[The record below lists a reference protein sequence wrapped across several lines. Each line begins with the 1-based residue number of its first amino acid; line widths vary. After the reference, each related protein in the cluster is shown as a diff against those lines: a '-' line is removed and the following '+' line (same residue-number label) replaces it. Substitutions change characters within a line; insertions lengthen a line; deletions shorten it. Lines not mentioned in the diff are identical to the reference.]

1 MSLSQSKP
9 ALKLDWCNY
18 EAAKYAVEHWHY
30 SRRMPRPPM
39 VRIGVWEGGRF
50 VGCVIFARGNTP
62 TLGNAY
68 GLGMTQVAELVR
80 VALTRHETAVSRII
94 AIALKMLRKAAPELR
109 LVVSFA
115 DPAEGH
121 HGGIYQAGGWIY
133 TGESEPSWQWLHNGR
148 WKHNRE
154 ITSGA
159 FGNPRQVVN
168 YKVLPK
174 RQTLGKHR
182 YLYPLDAE
190 MRARIAP
197 LAKPYPKRSL
207 CEQGEIDSAPQTN
220 AETEG
225 ARPICSLPSL
235 DNLQGDDNCA

>member
-1 MSLSQSKP
+1 MSSRHDLR
-9 ALKLDWCNY
+9 LDWCSY

-30 SRRMPRPPM
+30 SRRMPMPPM

-62 TLGNAY
+62 TLGRAY
-68 GLGMTQVAELVR
+68 GLEMTEVAELVR
-80 VALTRHETAVSRII
+80 VALTNHATPVSRIVS
-94 AIALKMLRKAAPELR
+94 IALKMLRKAAPELR

-121 HGGIYQAGGWIY
+121 HGGIYQAGGWVY
-133 TGESEPSWQWLHNGR
+133 TGESEPSWQWFHEGR

-159 FGNPRQVVN
+159 FGGSRKVAD

-174 RQTLGKHR
+174 RLPLGKHR
-182 YLYPLDAE
+182 YLMPLDDD
-190 MRARIAP
+190 MRRRITP
-197 LAKPYPKRSL
+197 LAKPYPKRPTRGT
-207 CEQGEIDSAPQTN
+207 GETDSAPGSN
-220 AETEG
+220 RETGG
-225 ARPICSLPSL
+225 ASPTVPLLPE
-235 DNLQGDDNCA
+235 DND